1 VRLAIGETEIRVNI
15 TALAMPVFML
25 IAGLA
30 AEYAAVFFSMLLHE
44 LSHISAAR
52 ICGIKVGT
60 ISVTILGFSTVIPDD
75 RCSKAE
81 RSLIYLAGPAFNLL
95 LFTATLLLGRMV
107 PGDQEFLRLLS
118 ASNLFLAFINLLPA
132 LPLDGGRLM
141 LVLLAGK
148 IGMLAAGRTMRW
160 LAWAISAFIIITGVY
175 QLYASSYNASLI
187 IIGLY
192 IMMITMTGKVESAL
206 MNIRQIIY
214 RKSRLLKKGIY
225 PARDLVA
232 MKNTRLSDTL
242 KSLDFDRFHIIHV
255 LDDSLNIIGVF
266 TENQIMDALISGNDD
281 MTFECLIG
289 K

>member
-1 VRLAIGETEIRVNI
+1 
-15 TALAMPVFML
+15 M
-25 IAGLA
+25 
-30 AEYAAVFFSMLLHE
+30 
-44 LSHISAAR
+44 
-52 ICGIKVGT
+52 
-60 ISVTILGFSTVIPDD
+60 
-75 RCSKAE
+75 
-81 RSLIYLAGPAFNLL
+81 
-95 LFTATLLLGRMV
+95 
-107 PGDQEFLRLLS
+107 
-118 ASNLFLAFINLLPA
+118 
-132 LPLDGGRLM
+132 
-141 LVLLAGK
+141 
-148 IGMLAAGRTMRW
+148 
-160 LAWAISAFIIITGVY
+160 
-175 QLYASSYNASLI
+175 YASSYNASLI

>member
-1 VRLAIGETEIRVNI
+1 MRLVIGKTEISVNV
-15 TALAMPVFML
+15 TALVMPVFML
-25 IAGLA
+25 IAGLM
-30 AEYAAVFFSMLLHE
+30 AEYAAAFFSMLFHE

-52 ICGIKVGT
+52 ICGINTGT
-60 ISVTILGFSTVIPDD
+60 VSVTILGFSAAIPDD
-75 RCSKAE
+75 RCSKLE

-95 LFTATLLLGRMV
+95 LFTVSLLLERMV
-107 PGDQEFLRLLS
+107 SGDQKFLRLLS

-148 IGMLAAGRTMRW
+148 VGMLAAGRAMRW
-160 LAWAISAFIIITGVY
+160 FACAVSVFIIIAGGY
-175 QLYASSYNASLI
+175 QMYASSYNASLI

-242 KSLDFDRFHIIHV
+242 ESMDFDRFHIIHV
-255 LDDSLNIIGVF
+255 LDDSLDIIGVF
-266 TENQIMDALISGNDD
+266 TENQIMDALVSGNDD
-281 MTFECLIG
+281 MTFESLIG